1 VYSEQ
6 VPLPLRN
13 LFDIDRSTAAN
24 GPQQSVSFSALKN
37 PQRIPMNMPPVF
49 PDLWLCWLH
58 LLRFVTKA
66 MSDRFLAI
74 PGDFGG
80 EK

>member
-1 VYSEQ
+1 VA
-6 VPLPLRN
+6 LL
-13 LFDIDRSTAAN
+13 AA
-24 GPQQSVSFSALKN
+24 S
-37 PQRIPMNMPPVF
+37 
-49 PDLWLCWLH
+49 
-58 LLRFVTKA
+58 LRFVTKA